1 MIIEDSINK
10 ILGATDG
17 DPLVVVTSVPHA
29 KKGERLIVLSLQHS
43 IDVKKICRELTHM
56 GLPNLWIPSVE
67 SFTEIEELPVLGSG
81 KIDLRR
87 INEIA
92 KEKFCDNPRTQ

>member
-1 MIIEDSINK
+1 
-10 ILGATDG
+10 
-17 DPLVVVTSVPHA
+17 
-29 KKGERLIVLSLQHS
+29 
-43 IDVKKICRELTHM
+43 M